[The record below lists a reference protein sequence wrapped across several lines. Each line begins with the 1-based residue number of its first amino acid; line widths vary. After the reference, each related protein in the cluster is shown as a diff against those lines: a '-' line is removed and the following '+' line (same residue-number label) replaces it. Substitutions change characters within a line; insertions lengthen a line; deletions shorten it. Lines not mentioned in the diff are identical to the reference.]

1 MKIMTK
7 NKYVP
12 YKGEKNDDKKITET
26 AGYIPKN
33 IQIENMMIAGYNL
46 GMARKERYD
55 FESLKD
61 VDEKFTDPTRRW
73 SYDPAEASRDGREA
87 NARLAE
93 QKRLFEVKAQA
104 IAKQRLEEQQKK
116 VTTVTPATVTTDAS

>member
-7 NKYVP
+7 AKYVP

-55 FESLKD
+55 FGSMAE
-61 VDEKFTDPTRRW
+61 VDEKFSDPTRRW
-73 SYDPAEASRDGREA
+73 SYDPAEASRDAREA
-87 NARLAE
+87 NARLSV
-93 QKRLFEVKAQA
+93 QKRLHEIKAEE
-104 IAKQRLEEQQKK
+104 IAKQKLEEQQKK
-116 VTTVTPATVTTDAS
+116 VTTVTPDAS